1 MIIVPSTIP
10 QQPQAEFPQLDSGLA
25 VPTFLPG
32 IKPLFKMVE
41 SPFSKFKEDKV
52 RMLSVQDHKGMLQVY
67 GEYVRSSKAWFKEK
81 VLLVQAQA
89 EGKELDEEQLAF
101 LADPGVA
108 DGQYGINVLSEVV
121 QIVLWYLDSG
131 CSKYMTRNR
140 SQLIN
145 FISKF
150 LGTARFGN
158 DKIANIMGYKD
169 YQLGNVM
176 ISRVYYVEGLG
187 YNFFSVG
194 QFYDSDLEV
203 AFHKHTCHIRDLE
216 GVDLLKGSRGSNLY
230 TLSLENMM
238 STSPIC
244 LLSKASKTKSWLW
257 HRRLSHL
264 NFDYIT
270 QLAKQGMVRGLP
282 RLKFQKDHL
291 CSARALGKSL
301 SVIYISFVV
310 YELYCSIHRRNINPV
325 VAKQVALDNSL
336 VPSEKILKIVKC
348 NARIEFSKP
357 QREEKYQVTLD
368 ALKLSPCYPAFMI
381 TAEVPKVYMHQFWNT
396 IHKIKDT
403 YAYRFK
409 LDKKKFRVDS
419 EVFHDILQIFP
430 RLHNQ
435 AFVEP
440 PSEEELVTFI

>member
-1 MIIVPSTIP
+1 MTALAKFIIVTGANNRPPMLDKPMSESWKSRMELYIQGKDHGWIILNSVENGPLIWPSVEQEDALLGSRLMKNYLTKKSFQLILISRLPTLFFKLCFHNIIP
-10 QQPQAEFPQLDSGLA
+10 Q
-25 VPTFLPG
+25 PTINSDLLLIQG

-52 RMLSVQDHKGMLQVY
+52 KGTWLDGVLSQREKGMQHGLRRKY
-67 GEYVRSSKAWFKEK
+67 CLFKHRPRVRIGMRA
-81 VLLVQAQA
+81 VLL
-89 EGKELDEEQLAF
+89 F

-108 DGQYGINVLSEVV
+108 DGQVTQTITHVLSEVV
-121 QIVLWYLDSG
+121 QIVLGYLDSG

-244 LLSKASKTKSWLW
+244 LLSKESNQNLGYGIE
-257 HRRLSHL
+257 
-264 NFDYIT
+264 DYLI
-270 QLAKQGMVRGLP
+270 
-282 RLKFQKDHL
+282 
-291 CSARALGKSL
+291 
-301 SVIYISFVV
+301 
-310 YELYCSIHRRNINPV
+310 
-325 VAKQVALDNSL
+325 
-336 VPSEKILKIVKC
+336 
-348 NARIEFSKP
+348 
-357 QREEKYQVTLD
+357 
-368 ALKLSPCYPAFMI
+368 
-381 TAEVPKVYMHQFWNT
+381 
-396 IHKIKDT
+396 
-403 YAYRFK
+403 
-409 LDKKKFRVDS
+409 
-419 EVFHDILQIFP
+419 
-430 RLHNQ
+430 
-435 AFVEP
+435 
-440 PSEEELVTFI
+440 

>member
-1 MIIVPSTIP
+1 
-10 QQPQAEFPQLDSGLA
+10 
-25 VPTFLPG
+25 
-32 IKPLFKMVE
+32 MVE
-41 SPFSKFKEDKV
+41 SLFSKFKEDKV
-52 RMLSVQDHKGMLQVY
+52 KGTWLDSVLSQKEEGMQHGLRKKYCLFKHKL
-67 GEYVRSSKAWFKEK
+67 R
-81 VLLVQAQA
+81 
-89 EGKELDEEQLAF
+89 
-101 LADPGVA
+101 
-108 DGQYGINVLSEVV
+108 YGINVLSEVV
-121 QIVLWYLDSG
+121 QIVLGYLDSG

-244 LLSKASKTKSWLW
+244 LLSKESKTKSWLW
-257 HRRLSHL
+257 HRRLSYL

-270 QLAKQGMVRGLP
+270 QLAKQGMVRRLP
-282 RLKFQKDHL
+282 RLKFLKYHL
-291 CSARALGKSL
+291 CSACALRKRLVPNPPSSTSYVPPTKNDWDILFQPTFDELLNPPPSVVSPVPAIVAQRPTDPTGSSVSTLIDQDAPSSSNPSTQEHEQSLIISQGVKESPKTPHFYDDPLHETLHKDSTSQGPSVNVWPSHTPLDLLGKWTKNHPL
-301 SVIYISFVV
+301 ENVIGDPSRSIST
-310 YELYCSIHRRNINPV
+310 R
-325 VAKQVALDNSL
+325 KQ
-336 VPSEKILKIVKC
+336 LK
-348 NARIEFSKP
+348 
-357 QREEKYQVTLD
+357 TD
-368 ALKLSPCYPAFMI
+368 AMWCYFG
-381 TAEVPKVYMHQFWNT
+381 
-396 IHKIKDT
+396 
-403 YAYRFK
+403 
-409 LDKKKFRVDS
+409 
-419 EVFHDILQIFP
+419 VFLTS
-430 RLHNQ
+430 
-435 AFVEP
+435 VEP
-440 PSEEELVTFI
+440 KC